1 MKHTYSTCY
10 LMMSITTINANFLF
24 MVVIVV
30 VVTVGVII
38 PTTFA
43 STSHP
48 LDDDKTVN
56 MMEMLR
62 DNESSG
68 QVNRSEIFFK
78 CTSSFFLLQ
87 FVHTIIRLNYYAH
100 RELMR
105 IQVK

>member
-68 QVNRSEIFFK
+68 QVNRSEIFLNAHPH
-78 CTSSFFLLQ
+78 FF
-87 FVHTIIRLNYYAH
+87 VTICAHTLIRLNYAH

>member
-1 MKHTYSTCY
+1 
-10 LMMSITTINANFLF
+10 MMSITTVNVNFLLM
-24 MVVIVV
+24 MVMVL
-30 VVTVGVII
+30 VVTIGVII

-43 STSHP
+43 STSRNS
-48 LDDDKTVN
+48 LDDDKGTVN

-68 QVNRSEIFFK
+68 QVNRSEIRLNAHPHFFVTI
-78 CTSSFFLLQ
+78 CA
-87 FVHTIIRLNYYAH
+87 HTIIRLNYYAH